1 MPWTN
6 RQFRFLMSKGSPL
19 SQEKKSS
26 MVAEAHQNPGLI
38 HKSKESAF
46 AKAKRRHD
54 GNRIN
59 R

>member
-1 MPWTN
+1 
-6 RQFRFLMSKGSPL
+6 
-19 SQEKKSS
+19 

-54 GNRIN
+54 ANRIN